1 MKAATVVFL
10 VVLAANAQTT
20 QRSASHRAAPG
31 PAPQRMSHDFRTAGR
46 RAVTAIGDL
55 GRVCGSGTPACGV
68 SDQLEFEGKASKAIE
83 EADAQHDNPI
93 DKQAVELLKE
103 YNRATF
109 DAALDQ
115 AQAALSIQRSA
126 WCNAGACDAMYTT
139 CKKEA
144 EDAFESG
151 VLPAKSQCKSLSPRD
166 PNKD

>member
-20 QRSASHRAAPG
+20 QKSASHRAAPA

-46 RAVTAIGDL
+46 RAVSAIGDL
-55 GRVCGSGTPACGV
+55 GRVP
-68 SDQLEFEGKASKAIE
+68 
-83 EADAQHDNPI
+83 
-93 DKQAVELLKE
+93 
-103 YNRATF
+103 
-109 DAALDQ
+109 
-115 AQAALSIQRSA
+115 RSA